1 METSERI
8 LTLLRRE
15 PVVSG
20 EALSA
25 TLGVSRA
32 AVWKH
37 VEALRAEGYTI
48 ASHRARGYALT
59 ASPDRL
65 IPAEITRHLATERF
79 GRRLECFETIDSTN
93 VRAAA
98 LARDDAP
105 EGTLVLAERQTRGRG
120 RLGRSW
126 VSPARVNLYASFVL
140 RPRLSPADAP
150 QLALAAAVA
159 VARALGPLAPG
170 RVAIKW
176 PNDCLLDGKKV
187 AGILTEMDAEVDRV
201 RAVILGI
208 GVNLNAPARAFPT
221 ELRATATSVLL
232 TTGTAVDRPRF
243 VATLCATLET
253 VYDRVARDGFA
264 AVAPEWES
272 YSCLTGREV
281 TIDGGGK
288 RSSGTVRGID
298 TTGRLVLDGPAGE
311 ERILAGDVSLVN
323 GYRGLA
329 APAKESRT

>member
-1 METSERI
+1 MATSERI
-8 LTLLRRE
+8 LSMLRRE

-25 TLGVSRA
+25 ALGVSRA

-37 VEALRAEGYTI
+37 VEALRADGYTI
-48 ASHRARGYALT
+48 EARRARGYALIG
-59 ASPDRL
+59 SPDRL
-65 IPAEITRHLATERF
+65 LPVEITRHLSTARF

-98 LARDDAP
+98 LAREDAP

-140 RPRLSPADAP
+140 RPRLAPADAP

-170 RVAIKW
+170 RIAIKW

-201 RAVILGI
+201 RAVVLGI

-221 ELRATATSVLL
+221 ELRAMATSVLL
-232 TTGTAVDRPRF
+232 ATGTPVDRPRF
-243 VATLCATLET
+243 VATLAAELEA
-253 VYDRVARDGFA
+253 VYDRVVREGFA
-264 AVAPEWES
+264 AIVPEWES
-272 YSCLTGREV
+272 FSCLTGREV
-281 TIDGGGK
+281 TIDGGGT
-288 RSSGTVRGID
+288 RSSGIVRGID
-298 TTGRLVLDGPAGE
+298 TSGRLVLDGPDGE
-311 ERILAGDVSLVN
+311 ERVLAGDVSLVN

-329 APAKESRT
+329 APAKEGAR